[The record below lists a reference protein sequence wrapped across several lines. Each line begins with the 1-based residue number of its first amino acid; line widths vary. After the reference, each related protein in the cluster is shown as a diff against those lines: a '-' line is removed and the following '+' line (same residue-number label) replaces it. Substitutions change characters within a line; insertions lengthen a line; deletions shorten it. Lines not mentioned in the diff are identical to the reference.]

1 MYIIVPNRARHVIIN
16 NAEVHYRYI
25 QDKQLLW
32 RSLVSLNR
40 PSSPRRRA
48 MACRG
53 RAKRG
58 GPEQRAICISLY
70 LPNRA
75 RHIIIKMCLERG
87 AQERKKASAQRKGSS
102 HVATTRHH
110 HHLGLA
116 FLPLPPPPQ
125 QPVSPGRVSSCYS
138 HVTSTSLIHLFNS
151 SMHIYILHTL

>member
-1 MYIIVPNRARHVIIN
+1 MEIPGKSEQAQQPQEEGHGL
-16 NAEVHYRYI
+16 
-25 QDKQLLW
+25 QGQGKK
-32 RSLVSLNR
+32 
-40 PSSPRRRA
+40 RR
-48 MACRG
+48 
-53 RAKRG
+53 
-58 GPEQRAICISLY
+58 PEQRAICISLY

-125 QPVSPGRVSSCYS
+125 QPVPPGRVSSCYS